1 VIGAIIPMAIY
12 SLVSGSEALVRCF
25 DGQGVGS
32 STAFVIQGIGAIS
45 GACWKGFDVGFVGL
59 V

>member
-1 VIGAIIPMAIY
+1 MIGAIIPVAIY

-25 DGQGVGS
+25 DGQGIGS
-32 STAFVIQGIGAIS
+32 STAFVIQGIGAIL
-45 GACWKGFDVGFVGL
+45 GPCWKGFDVGFVGL

>member
-1 VIGAIIPMAIY
+1 MAIY

-45 GACWKGFDVGFVGL
+45 GACWKGFDVGFVRL